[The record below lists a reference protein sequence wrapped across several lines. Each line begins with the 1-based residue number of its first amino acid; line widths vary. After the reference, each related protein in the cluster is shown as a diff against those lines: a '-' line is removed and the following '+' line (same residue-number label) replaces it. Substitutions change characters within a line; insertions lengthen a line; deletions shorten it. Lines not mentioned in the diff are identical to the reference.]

1 MRGALLCVL
10 VGCSSSTAPQM
21 PDPMGDSDSGVVVM
35 RKDAGNTFSDSGVM
49 GFTCDPP
56 AQPGELY
63 ALSAENLAG
72 TRMVSMCEFRGK
84 VMLIVNVASQCG
96 YTPQYAGLQADYDK
110 YQPKGLE
117 ILGFPCNQ
125 FGMQEPGTS
134 EQITTFCTQMYG
146 ITFPMFAKID
156 VNGAMADPIYDWLKA
171 QPGGA
176 GDITWNFNKFLVG
189 RDGKLIKRYDSPV
202 TPDDPGL
209 IADIEAA
216 LAK

>member
-1 MRGALLCVL
+1 M
-10 VGCSSSTAPQM
+10 QM
-21 PDPMGDSDSGVVVM
+21 SDVDADSDSGTM
-35 RKDAGNTFSDSGVM
+35 ITRKDAGNTFSDTGVM

-56 AQPGELY
+56 PNAGEIY
-63 ALSAENLAG
+63 NFSAENLAG
-72 TRMVSMCEFRGK
+72 TRMVSMCEYRGK

-96 YTPQYAGLQADYDK
+96 YTPQYTGLQADYDK
-110 YQPKGLE
+110 YAMKGFV

-134 EQITTFCTQMYG
+134 EQISTFCTQMYG

-156 VNGAMADPIYDWLKA
+156 VNGASADPIYNWLKA

-176 GDITWNFNKFLVG
+176 GDITWNFNKFLIG

-202 TPDDPGL
+202 TPEDPGL